1 MDPTSETDAPATP
14 AAPAEPVPAESTV
27 PAAPAAPAVPAPGLP
42 AVPADGPLPPSA
54 MRASDADRDRVADVL
69 RTAFEEGRLTVEE
82 HAERIDVLYGIKT
95 VGELEPLTRDLP
107 VPGRRNPAKTA
118 SPSPRP
124 RADAEPRWQT
134 AEPSG
139 RPAESPTLVAVF
151 GSASRKGPGRVGR
164 KIRAVSVFGGVEI
177 DLSQATFE
185 HPVMYIDAVTVFGGV
200 EVRVPEGVTVR
211 GHGAGIFGGF
221 DVHQHEAANPD
232 APVVVV
238 RGAAVFGGV
247 DVRPKRVKGRKSL
260 DPGRADD

>member
-14 AAPAEPVPAESTV
+14 AVPAS
-27 PAAPAAPAVPAPGLP
+27 APAAPPPDLP

-82 HAERIDVLYGIKT
+82 HAERIDVLYGVKT

-107 VPGRRNPAKTA
+107 VPGRLNLAKPAT
-118 SPSPRP
+118 PSPRP
-124 RADAEPRWQT
+124 RPDAEPRWHT

-221 DVHQHEAANPD
+221 DVHQHEAESPD

-260 DPGRADD
+260 GRERGDD